1 MEAEIAMELSRKRHK
16 YLSGEIEGKFKLRF

>member
-16 YLSGEIEGKFKLRF
+16 YLSGEIEGRVTILN